1 MCRGHLNHSLFWENL
16 APKSTGGGAP
26 PSGALA
32 ETINSTWGSYD
43 AFKKVVNASLAGIQG
58 SGWSWLVKD
67 KETGQLQVMALPNQD
82 PVTGKYVPLLGID
95 AWEHAY

>member
-1 MCRGHLNHSLFWENL
+1 MNHSLFWENL
-16 APKSTGGGAP
+16 APKSSGGGAP
-26 PSGALA
+26 PGGALA
-32 ETINSTWGSYD
+32 KAINATWGDYG

-67 KETGQLQVMALPNQD
+67 KETGQLQVITLPNQD